1 MNIPAGKLFQQLV
14 LNDDGTPINFKR
26 LLELSRSPQVATVTP
41 LALSLQCP
49 VSERSEAS
57 GGLDL
62 AKYLDELVR
71 DLRDLSVMQV
81 LVASLIPTVTCR

>member
-26 LLELSRSPQVATVTP
+26 LQELSRSPQVATVTP
-41 LALSLQCP
+41 LTLSLQDS
-49 VSERSEAS
+49 VSERSATS
-57 GGLDL
+57 GGLDP

-81 LVASLIPTVTCR
+81 LVAFLRLTVPCR